1 MPTETN
7 KAVVQRY
14 IEEVI
19 NQHNLTIIDTLFAAE
34 MREWVRGFA
43 TVADESFPDR
53 YEEILDLVAE
63 GDTVMVR
70 WIFHGTHQGLFYGI
84 PPTGKQIAINGFGVY
99 YLKNGQIVADSMCMD
114 WIDAVEQL
122 GGMISAPSAGST

>member
-19 NQHNLTIIDTLFAAE
+19 NQHNLTIIDTLFAPE
-34 MREWVRGFA
+34 IREWVRGFA